1 MLGVSRLLAGSVTE
15 ADALRYE
22 RQSKA
27 LPFHLLHYSEDKKP
41 VVVWTSTRRC
51 NLHCA
56 HCYTDSFDVEYPDEL
71 TTEEAL
77 AMVDDLTSFGSPV
90 LLISGGEPLRRPDLE
105 VVAGHAVESGM
116 RVVIST
122 NGTLITPEKAEGL
135 AKIGVSYV
143 GLSIDGRPATH
154 DKFRGRLGA
163 FGATMSAI
171 DACREN
177 GIKTGLRFTL
187 TSHNRDDLDWLFDLM
202 VEREVPRL
210 CVYHLAP
217 TGRGAK
223 IGSFTPSSEQTR
235 ESIDLIFD
243 RTQELTAAG
252 LEPEVLTADNH
263 ADAAYLWMRVA
274 REQPERADEVW
285 KLLQWNGGNQSGQAI
300 ACIDADGS
308 VYPDQFWRWRSLG
321 NIRERP
327 LSTIWA
333 ENPPRLLQELRA
345 RPERLPARC
354 QGCRFLSI
362 CNGNFRSRAEA
373 TTGELWGDDPMC
385 YLTNEEIAGEIP
397 RATA

>member
-135 AKIGVSYV
+135 AKTLGVSKEQV
-143 GLSIDGRPATH
+143 IGEQVA
-154 DKFRGRLGA
+154 DK
-163 FGATMSAI
+163 
-171 DACREN
+171 
-177 GIKTGLRFTL
+177 
-187 TSHNRDDLDWLFDLM
+187 
-202 VEREVPRL
+202 
-210 CVYHLAP
+210 
-217 TGRGAK
+217 
-223 IGSFTPSSEQTR
+223 
-235 ESIDLIFD
+235 
-243 RTQELTAAG
+243 
-252 LEPEVLTADNH
+252 
-263 ADAAYLWMRVA
+263 
-274 REQPERADEVW
+274 
-285 KLLQWNGGNQSGQAI
+285 QAI
-300 ACIDADGS
+300 KEVIS
-308 VYPDQFWRWRSLG
+308 V
-321 NIRERP
+321 
-327 LSTIWA
+327 
-333 ENPPRLLQELRA
+333 
-345 RPERLPARC
+345 
-354 QGCRFLSI
+354 
-362 CNGNFRSRAEA
+362 
-373 TTGELWGDDPMC
+373 
-385 YLTNEEIAGEIP
+385 EEIAASVAVLCSDAARSITAAAIP
-397 RATA
+397 VDGGWTAV